1 MENTFNIISDRLLE
15 MVPLIGLYAE
25 THFRFRIPF
34 SRYFKQEP
42 ELIFDTP
49 WRLEPG
55 QKLSIF
61 LVVKD
66 AHLYPIQL
74 ESVGV
79 DIFQH
84 NQKLCSQSWELNQEV
99 QDRQTDYEFSF
110 GDCDL
115 PLGEVEIFPTLTYSI
130 SGKQRHMQVDNYHGT
145 HKTPLRVTIA
155 EHGLPKLA
163 GWQTGDTHLHSSF
176 TDDQIEFGASLKQT
190 RKAAQLLGLDF
201 ISATDHSYD
210 LDDEPDNYLKNDP
223 ELEKWK
229 QSRELI
235 TDLNK
240 EDILTII
247 PGEEI
252 SVANAR
258 GATVH
263 FLHFNDPVYFP
274 GSGDSGE
281 DWPKLNSQLS
291 IDDVLAQ
298 RSPQTVSVGAHTAY
312 KFPWFQRVL
321 LRRGFWESQDHNNLE
336 LDGVQILCG
345 TPAYSAFHT
354 SRQLWIDAL
363 LKGSKLGVYGG
374 SDGHGNLNRN
384 WHVTLPMWSLGTHED
399 QIFAQSRTI
408 IRSASSDTTALIDA
422 MKKRRTALSTGPMGD
437 LAVSL
442 KGKVYGVGDTLSANK
457 DNALKLSIR
466 GASTEEFGSLMD
478 VSLYAGDL
486 ESQAET
492 LLFHESELSNE
503 FEINLDFAVPGE
515 AYLRM
520 EISSDGSRWPGI
532 YVSSP
537 IWIETNSKT

>member
-1 MENTFNIISDRLLE
+1 MENTYNIISDKLLE

-25 THFRFRIPF
+25 THFRFRIPL

-55 QKLSIF
+55 QNLCIF

-66 AHLYPIQL
+66 AHLYPVHL
-74 ESVGV
+74 GSVEIEV
-79 DIFQH
+79 
-84 NQKLCSQSWELNQEV
+84 SQNNRILYTRNWTLDQNSK
-99 QDRQTDYEFSF
+99 DRQIDFEFSF
-110 GDCDL
+110 SDCDL
-115 PLGEVEIFPTLTYSI
+115 PFGEVEINPTLTYSI
-130 SGKQRHMQVDNYHGT
+130 SGKQRRLQLDNYRGT
-145 HKTPLRVTIA
+145 KKTPLRVTIA
-155 EHGLPKLA
+155 REGLPKLT
-163 GWQTGDTHLHSSF
+163 GWQAGDTHLHSSL
-176 TDDQIEFGASLKQT
+176 TNDQIEFGASLEQT
-190 RKAAQLLGLDF
+190 RKAAQLLGLNF
-201 ISATDHSYD
+201 ITATDHSYD
-210 LDDEPDNYLKNDP
+210 LDDQPDDYLKNDP
-223 ELEKWK
+223 ELEKWN
-229 QSRELI
+229 QSREHI
-235 TDLNK
+235 TTLNK
-240 EDILTII
+240 ENQLTII

-281 DWPKLNSQLS
+281 DWPQLKSQLS

-321 LRRGFWESQDHNNLE
+321 LKRGFWESQDHNNPE

-363 LKGSKLGVYGG
+363 LRGHKLGVYGG
-374 SDGHGNLNRN
+374 SDGHGNFNRN

-408 IRSASSDTTALIDA
+408 VRSDSLDASAIVDA
-422 MKKRRTALSTGPMGD
+422 MKHRRTALSTGPMGD
-437 LAVSL
+437 LTITSGGSA
-442 KGKVYGVGDTLSANK
+442 YGIGDTI
-457 DNALKLSIR
+457 NAKKNETLTICYR
-466 GASTEEFGSLMD
+466 GLSTEEFGTAMD
-478 VSLYAGDL
+478 VTLYAGDL
-486 ESQAET
+486 EAREEK
-492 LLFHESELSNE
+492 LLFHDSEVLDG
-503 FEINLDFAVPGE
+503 FEITQNFIIPGKS
-515 AYLRM
+515 YLRL
-520 EISSDGSRWPGI
+520 EISSHGSRWPGI

-537 IWIETNSKT
+537 IWIEV

>member
-1 MENTFNIISDRLLE
+1 MENTYNIISDKLLE

-55 QKLSIF
+55 QNLCIF

-66 AHLYPIQL
+66 AHLYPVHL
-74 ESVGV
+74 GSVEIEV
-79 DIFQH
+79 
-84 NQKLCSQSWELNQEV
+84 SQNNRILYTRNWTLDQNSK
-99 QDRQTDYEFSF
+99 DRQIDFEFSF
-110 GDCDL
+110 SDCDL
-115 PLGEVEIFPTLTYSI
+115 PFGEVEINPTLTYSI
-130 SGKQRHMQVDNYHGT
+130 SGKQRRLQLDNYRGT
-145 HKTPLRVTIA
+145 KKTPLRVTIA
-155 EHGLPKLA
+155 RECLPKLT
-163 GWQTGDTHLHSSF
+163 GWQACDTHLHSSL
-176 TDDQIEFGASLKQT
+176 TNDQIEFGASLEQT
-190 RKAAQLLGLDF
+190 RKAAQLLGLNF
-201 ISATDHSYD
+201 ITATDHSYD
-210 LDDEPDNYLKNDP
+210 LDDQPDDYLKNDP
-223 ELEKWK
+223 ELEKWN
-229 QSRELI
+229 QSREHI
-235 TDLNK
+235 TTLNK
-240 EDILTII
+240 ENQLTII

-281 DWPKLNSQLS
+281 DWPQLKSQLS

-321 LRRGFWESQDHNNLE
+321 LKRGFWESQDHNNPE

-363 LKGSKLGVYGG
+363 LRGHKLGVYGG
-374 SDGHGNLNRN
+374 SDGHGNFNRN

-408 IRSASSDTTALIDA
+408 VRSDSLDASAIVDA
-422 MKKRRTALSTGPMGD
+422 MKHRRTALSTGPMGD
-437 LAVSL
+437 LTITSGGSA
-442 KGKVYGVGDTLSANK
+442 YGIGDTI
-457 DNALKLSIR
+457 NAKKNETLTICYR
-466 GASTEEFGSLMD
+466 GLSTEEFGVAMD
-478 VSLYAGDL
+478 VTLYAGDL
-486 ESQAET
+486 EAREET
-492 LLFHESELSNE
+492 LLFHDSEVLDG
-503 FEINLDFAVPGE
+503 FEITQNFIIPGKS
-515 AYLRM
+515 YLRL
-520 EISSDGSRWPGI
+520 EISSHGSRWPGI

-537 IWIETNSKT
+537 IWIEV

>member
-1 MENTFNIISDRLLE
+1 MENTYNIISDKLLE

-55 QKLSIF
+55 QNLCIF

-66 AHLYPIQL
+66 AHLYPVHL
-74 ESVGV
+74 GSVEIEV
-79 DIFQH
+79 
-84 NQKLCSQSWELNQEV
+84 SQNNRILYTRNWTLDQNSK
-99 QDRQTDYEFSF
+99 DRQIDFEFSF
-110 GDCDL
+110 SDCDL
-115 PLGEVEIFPTLTYSI
+115 PFGEVEINPTLTYSI
-130 SGKQRHMQVDNYHGT
+130 SGKQRRLQLDNYRGT
-145 HKTPLRVTIA
+145 KKTPLRVTIA
-155 EHGLPKLA
+155 REGLPKLT
-163 GWQTGDTHLHSSF
+163 GWQAGDTHLHSSL
-176 TDDQIEFGASLKQT
+176 TNDQIEFGASLEQT
-190 RKAAQLLGLDF
+190 RKAAQLLGLNF
-201 ISATDHSYD
+201 ITATDHSYD
-210 LDDEPDNYLKNDP
+210 LDDQPDDYLKNDP
-223 ELEKWK
+223 ELEKWN
-229 QSRELI
+229 QSREHI
-235 TDLNK
+235 TTLNK
-240 EDILTII
+240 ENQLTII

-281 DWPKLNSQLS
+281 DWPQLKSQLS

-321 LRRGFWESQDHNNLE
+321 LKRGFWESQDHNNPE

-363 LKGSKLGVYGG
+363 LRGHKLGVYGG
-374 SDGHGNLNRN
+374 SDGHGNFNRN

-408 IRSASSDTTALIDA
+408 VRSDSLDASAIVDA
-422 MKKRRTALSTGPMGD
+422 MKHRRTALSTGPMGD
-437 LAVSL
+437 LTITSGGSA
-442 KGKVYGVGDTLSANK
+442 YGIGDTI
-457 DNALKLSIR
+457 NAKKNETLTICYR
-466 GASTEEFGSLMD
+466 GLSTEEFGTAMD
-478 VSLYAGDL
+478 VTLYAGDL
-486 ESQAET
+486 EAREEK
-492 LLFHESELSNE
+492 LLFHDSEVLDG
-503 FEINLDFAVPGE
+503 FEITQNFIIPGKS
-515 AYLRM
+515 YLRL
-520 EISSDGSRWPGI
+520 EISSHGSRWPGI

-537 IWIETNSKT
+537 IWIEV

>member
-1 MENTFNIISDRLLE
+1 MENTYNIISDKLLE

-55 QKLSIF
+55 QNLCIF

-66 AHLYPIQL
+66 AHLYPVHL
-74 ESVGV
+74 GSVEIEV
-79 DIFQH
+79 
-84 NQKLCSQSWELNQEV
+84 SQNNRILYTRNWTLDQNSK
-99 QDRQTDYEFSF
+99 DRQIDFEFSF
-110 GDCDL
+110 SDCDL
-115 PLGEVEIFPTLTYSI
+115 PFGEVEINPTLTYSI
-130 SGKQRHMQVDNYHGT
+130 SGKQRRLQLDNYRGT
-145 HKTPLRVTIA
+145 KKTPLRVTIA
-155 EHGLPKLA
+155 REGLPKLT
-163 GWQTGDTHLHSSF
+163 GWQAGDTHLHSSL
-176 TDDQIEFGASLKQT
+176 TNDQIEFGASLEQT
-190 RKAAQLLGLDF
+190 RKAAQLLGLNF
-201 ISATDHSYD
+201 ITATDHSYD
-210 LDDEPDNYLKNDP
+210 LDDQPDDYLKNDP
-223 ELEKWK
+223 ELEKWN
-229 QSRELI
+229 QSREHI
-235 TDLNK
+235 TTLNK
-240 EDILTII
+240 ENQLTII

-281 DWPKLNSQLS
+281 DWPQLKSQLS

-321 LRRGFWESQDHNNLE
+321 LKRGFWESQDHNNPE

-363 LKGSKLGVYGG
+363 LRGHKLGVYGG
-374 SDGHGNLNRN
+374 SDGHGNFNRN

-408 IRSASSDTTALIDA
+408 VRSDSLDASAIVDA
-422 MKKRRTALSTGPMGD
+422 MKHRRTALSTGPMGD
-437 LAVSL
+437 LTITSGGSA
-442 KGKVYGVGDTLSANK
+442 YGIGDTI
-457 DNALKLSIR
+457 NAKKNETLTICYR
-466 GASTEEFGSLMD
+466 GLSTEEFGVAMD
-478 VSLYAGDL
+478 VTLYAGDL
-486 ESQAET
+486 EAREET
-492 LLFHESELSNE
+492 LLFHDSEVLDG
-503 FEINLDFAVPGE
+503 FEITQNFIIPGKS
-515 AYLRM
+515 YLRL
-520 EISSDGSRWPGI
+520 EISSHGSRWPGI

-537 IWIETNSKT
+537 IWIEV

>member
-1 MENTFNIISDRLLE
+1 MENTYNIISDKLLE

-55 QKLSIF
+55 QNLCIF

-66 AHLYPIQL
+66 AHLYPVHL
-74 ESVGV
+74 GSVEIEV
-79 DIFQH
+79 
-84 NQKLCSQSWELNQEV
+84 SQNNRILYTRNWTLDQNSK
-99 QDRQTDYEFSF
+99 DRQIDFEFSF
-110 GDCDL
+110 SDCDL
-115 PLGEVEIFPTLTYSI
+115 PFGEVEINPTLTYSI
-130 SGKQRHMQVDNYHGT
+130 SGKQRRLQLDNYRGT
-145 HKTPLRVTIA
+145 KKTPLRVTIA
-155 EHGLPKLA
+155 REGLPKLT
-163 GWQTGDTHLHSSF
+163 GWQAGDTHLHSSL
-176 TDDQIEFGASLKQT
+176 TNDQIEFGASLEQT
-190 RKAAQLLGLDF
+190 RKAAQLLGLNF
-201 ISATDHSYD
+201 ITATDHSYD
-210 LDDEPDNYLKNDP
+210 LDDQPDDYLKNDP

-229 QSRELI
+229 QSREHI
-235 TDLNK
+235 TTLNK
-240 EDILTII
+240 ENQLTII

-281 DWPKLNSQLS
+281 DWPQLKSQLS

-321 LRRGFWESQDHNNLE
+321 LKRGFWESQDHNNPE

-363 LKGSKLGVYGG
+363 LRGHKLGVYGG
-374 SDGHGNLNRN
+374 SDGHGNFNRN

-408 IRSASSDTTALIDA
+408 VRSDSLDASAIVDA
-422 MKKRRTALSTGPMGD
+422 MKHRRTALSTGPMGD
-437 LAVSL
+437 LTITSGGSA
-442 KGKVYGVGDTLSANK
+442 YGIGDTI
-457 DNALKLSIR
+457 NAKKNETLTICYR
-466 GASTEEFGSLMD
+466 GLSTEEFGVAMD
-478 VSLYAGDL
+478 VTLYAGDL
-486 ESQAET
+486 EAREET
-492 LLFHESELSNE
+492 LLFHDSEVLDG
-503 FEINLDFAVPGE
+503 FEITQNFIIPGKS
-515 AYLRM
+515 YLRL
-520 EISSDGSRWPGI
+520 EISSHGSRWPGI

-537 IWIETNSKT
+537 IWIEV

>member
-1 MENTFNIISDRLLE
+1 MENTYNIISDKLLE

-55 QKLSIF
+55 QNLCIF

-66 AHLYPIQL
+66 AHLYPVHL
-74 ESVGV
+74 GSVEIEV
-79 DIFQH
+79 
-84 NQKLCSQSWELNQEV
+84 SQNNRILYTRNWTLDQNSK
-99 QDRQTDYEFSF
+99 DRQIDFEFSF
-110 GDCDL
+110 SDCDL
-115 PLGEVEIFPTLTYSI
+115 PFGEVEINPTLTYSI
-130 SGKQRHMQVDNYHGT
+130 SGKQRRLQLDNYRGT
-145 HKTPLRVTIA
+145 KKTPLRVTIA
-155 EHGLPKLA
+155 REGLPKLT
-163 GWQTGDTHLHSSF
+163 GWQAGDTHLHSSL
-176 TDDQIEFGASLKQT
+176 TNDQIEFGASLEQT
-190 RKAAQLLGLDF
+190 RKAAQLLGLNF
-201 ISATDHSYD
+201 ITATDHSYD
-210 LDDEPDNYLKNDP
+210 LDDQPDDYLKNDP
-223 ELEKWK
+223 ELEKWN
-229 QSRELI
+229 QSREHI
-235 TDLNK
+235 TTLNK
-240 EDILTII
+240 ENQLTII

-281 DWPKLNSQLS
+281 DWPQLKSQLS

-321 LRRGFWESQDHNNLE
+321 LKRGFWESQDHNNPE

-363 LKGSKLGVYGG
+363 LRGHKLGVYGG
-374 SDGHGNLNRN
+374 SDGHGNFNRN

-408 IRSASSDTTALIDA
+408 VRSDSLDASAIVDA
-422 MKKRRTALSTGPMGD
+422 MKHRRTALSTGPMGD
-437 LAVSL
+437 LTITSGGSA
-442 KGKVYGVGDTLSANK
+442 YGIGDTI
-457 DNALKLSIR
+457 NAKKNETLTICYR
-466 GASTEEFGSLMD
+466 GLSTEEFGVAMD
-478 VSLYAGDL
+478 VTLYAGDL
-486 ESQAET
+486 EAREEK
-492 LLFHESELSNE
+492 LLFHDSEVLDG
-503 FEINLDFAVPGE
+503 FEITQNFIIPGKS
-515 AYLRM
+515 YLRL
-520 EISSDGSRWPGI
+520 EISSHGSRWPGI

-537 IWIETNSKT
+537 IWIEV

>member
-1 MENTFNIISDRLLE
+1 MENTYNIISDKLLE

-55 QKLSIF
+55 QNLCIF

-66 AHLYPIQL
+66 AHLYPVHL
-74 ESVGV
+74 GSVEIEV
-79 DIFQH
+79 
-84 NQKLCSQSWELNQEV
+84 SQNNRILYTRNWTLDQNSK
-99 QDRQTDYEFSF
+99 DRQIDFEFSF
-110 GDCDL
+110 SDCDL
-115 PLGEVEIFPTLTYSI
+115 PCGEVEINPTLTYSI
-130 SGKQRHMQVDNYHGT
+130 SGKQRRLQLDNYRGT
-145 HKTPLRVTIA
+145 KKTPLRVTIA
-155 EHGLPKLA
+155 KEGLPKLT
-163 GWQTGDTHLHSSF
+163 GWQAGDTHLHSSL
-176 TDDQIEFGASLKQT
+176 TNDQIEFGASLEQT
-190 RKAAQLLGLDF
+190 RKAAQLLGLNF
-201 ISATDHSYD
+201 ITATDHSYD
-210 LDDEPDNYLKNDP
+210 LDDQPDDYLKNDP
-223 ELEKWK
+223 ELEKWN
-229 QSRELI
+229 QSREHI
-235 TDLNK
+235 TTLNK
-240 EDILTII
+240 ENQLTII

-281 DWPKLNSQLS
+281 DWPQLKSQLS

-321 LRRGFWESQDHNNLE
+321 LKRGFWESQDHNNPE

-363 LKGSKLGVYGG
+363 LRGHKLGVYGG
-374 SDGHGNLNRN
+374 SDGHGNFNRN

-408 IRSASSDTTALIDA
+408 VRSDSLDASAIVDA
-422 MKKRRTALSTGPMGD
+422 MKHRRTALSTGPMGD
-437 LAVSL
+437 LTITSGGSA
-442 KGKVYGVGDTLSANK
+442 YGIGDTI
-457 DNALKLSIR
+457 NAKKNETLTICYR
-466 GASTEEFGSLMD
+466 GLSTEEFGVAMD
-478 VSLYAGDL
+478 VTLYAGDL
-486 ESQAET
+486 EAREET
-492 LLFHESELSNE
+492 LLFHDSEVLDG
-503 FEINLDFAVPGE
+503 FEITQNFIIPGKS
-515 AYLRM
+515 YLRL
-520 EISSDGSRWPGI
+520 EISSHGSRWPGI

-537 IWIETNSKT
+537 IWIEV

>member
-1 MENTFNIISDRLLE
+1 MENTYNIISDKLLE

-55 QKLSIF
+55 QNLCIF

-66 AHLYPIQL
+66 AHLYPVHL
-74 ESVGV
+74 GSVEIEV
-79 DIFQH
+79 
-84 NQKLCSQSWELNQEV
+84 SQNNRILYTRNWTLDQNSK
-99 QDRQTDYEFSF
+99 DRQIDFEFSF
-110 GDCDL
+110 SDCDL
-115 PLGEVEIFPTLTYSI
+115 PFGEVEINPTLTYSI
-130 SGKQRHMQVDNYHGT
+130 SGKQRRLQLDNYRGT
-145 HKTPLRVTIA
+145 KKTPLRVTIA
-155 EHGLPKLA
+155 REGLPILT
-163 GWQTGDTHLHSSF
+163 GWQAGDTHLHSSL
-176 TDDQIEFGASLKQT
+176 TNDQIEFGASLEQT
-190 RKAAQLLGLDF
+190 RKAAQLLGLNF
-201 ISATDHSYD
+201 ITATDHSYD
-210 LDDEPDNYLKNDP
+210 LDDQPDDYLKNDP
-223 ELEKWK
+223 ELEKWN
-229 QSRELI
+229 QSREHI
-235 TDLNK
+235 TTLNK
-240 EDILTII
+240 ENQLTII

-281 DWPKLNSQLS
+281 DWPQLKSQLS

-321 LRRGFWESQDHNNLE
+321 LKRGFWESQDHNNPE

-363 LKGSKLGVYGG
+363 LRGHKLGVYGG
-374 SDGHGNLNRN
+374 SDGHGNFNRN

-408 IRSASSDTTALIDA
+408 VRSDSLDASAIVDA
-422 MKKRRTALSTGPMGD
+422 MKHRRTALSTGPMGD
-437 LAVSL
+437 LTITSGGSA
-442 KGKVYGVGDTLSANK
+442 YGIGDIVNAKKNETLT
-457 DNALKLSIR
+457 ICYR
-466 GASTEEFGSLMD
+466 GLSTEEFGTAMD
-478 VSLYAGDL
+478 VTLYAGDL
-486 ESQAET
+486 EAREET
-492 LLFHESELSNE
+492 LLFHDSEVLDG
-503 FEINLDFAVPGE
+503 FEITQNFIIPGKS
-515 AYLRM
+515 YLRL
-520 EISSDGSRWPGI
+520 EISSHGSRWPGI

-537 IWIETNSKT
+537 IWIEV

>member
-1 MENTFNIISDRLLE
+1 MENTYNIISDKLLE

-55 QKLSIF
+55 QNLCIF

-66 AHLYPIQL
+66 AHLYPVHL
-74 ESVGV
+74 GSVEIEV
-79 DIFQH
+79 
-84 NQKLCSQSWELNQEV
+84 SQNNRILYTRNWTLDQNSK
-99 QDRQTDYEFSF
+99 DRQIDFEFSF
-110 GDCDL
+110 SDCDL
-115 PLGEVEIFPTLTYSI
+115 PFGEVEINPTLTYSI
-130 SGKQRHMQVDNYHGT
+130 SGKQRRLQLDNYRGT
-145 HKTPLRVTIA
+145 KKTPLRVTIA
-155 EHGLPKLA
+155 REGLPILT
-163 GWQTGDTHLHSSF
+163 GWQAGDTHLHSSL
-176 TDDQIEFGASLKQT
+176 TNDQIEFGASLEQT
-190 RKAAQLLGLDF
+190 RKAAQLLGLNF
-201 ISATDHSYD
+201 ITATDHSYD
-210 LDDEPDNYLKNDP
+210 LDDQPDDYLKNDP

-229 QSRELI
+229 QSREHI
-235 TDLNK
+235 TTLNK
-240 EDILTII
+240 ENHLTII

-281 DWPKLNSQLS
+281 DWPQLKSQLS

-321 LRRGFWESQDHNNLE
+321 LKRGFWESQDHNNPE

-363 LKGSKLGVYGG
+363 LRGHKLGVYGG
-374 SDGHGNLNRN
+374 SDGHGNFNRN

-408 IRSASSDTTALIDA
+408 VRSDSLDASAIVDA
-422 MKKRRTALSTGPMGD
+422 MKHRRTALSTGPMGD
-437 LAVSL
+437 LTITSGGSA
-442 KGKVYGVGDTLSANK
+442 YGIGDTI
-457 DNALKLSIR
+457 NAKKNETLTICYR
-466 GASTEEFGSLMD
+466 GLSTEEFGTAMD
-478 VSLYAGDL
+478 VTLYAGDL
-486 ESQAET
+486 EAREEK
-492 LLFHESELSNE
+492 LLFHDSEVLDG
-503 FEINLDFAVPGE
+503 FEITQNFIIPGKS
-515 AYLRM
+515 YLRL
-520 EISSDGSRWPGI
+520 EISSHGSRWPGI

-537 IWIETNSKT
+537 IWIEV

>member
-1 MENTFNIISDRLLE
+1 MISDKLLD

-34 SRYFKQEP
+34 SRYFKREP

-66 AHLYPIQL
+66 AHLYPIKL
-74 ESVGV
+74 ESVEIEV
-79 DIFQH
+79 SQN
-84 NQKLCSQSWELNQEV
+84 NQNLCTQNWTLNQDSRE
-99 QDRQTDYEFSF
+99 RQIDFEFSL

-115 PLGEVEIFPTLTYSI
+115 PLGEIEIFPTLTYSI
-130 SGKQRHMQVDNYHGT
+130 SGKQRLMRIDNYRGT

-155 EHGLPKLA
+155 NEGLPKVA
-163 GWQTGDTHLHSSF
+163 GWQTGDTHLHSSL
-176 TDDQIEFGASLKQT
+176 TNDQIEFGASLEQT

-201 ISATDHSYD
+201 ITATDHSYD
-210 LDDEPDNYLKNDP
+210 LDDQPDDYLKNDP

-229 QSRELI
+229 QSREQI
-235 TDLNK
+235 AALNK
-240 EDILTII
+240 EHNLTII

-252 SVANAR
+252 SVANHR

-281 DWPKLNSQLS
+281 DWPKLRSQLS
-291 IDDVLAQ
+291 IDDVLAR

-321 LRRGFWESQDHNNLE
+321 LKRGFWEDKDHNNPE

-345 TPAYSAFHT
+345 TPAYTAFHT

-363 LKGSKLGVYGG
+363 LKGRKLGVYGG

-408 IRSASSDTTALIDA
+408 VKSDTTDTSDIVDA
-422 MKKRRTALSTGPMGD
+422 MKQRRTALSTGPMGD
-437 LAVSL
+437 LTISFE
-442 KGKVYGVGDTLSANK
+442 GTSFGIGDTIKAKKK
-457 DNALKLSIR
+457 DILKVWYHGL
-466 GASTEEFGSLMD
+466 STEEFGSLMD
-478 VSLYAGDL
+478 VTIYAGNL
-486 ESQAET
+486 ETQEEM
-492 LLFHESELSNE
+492 LLFHDSELSE
-503 FEINLDFAVPGE
+503 RFEITQNYTVPGKS
-515 AYLRM
+515 YLRL

-532 YVSSP
+532 YVSSA
-537 IWIETNSKT
+537 IWIETLET

>member
-1 MENTFNIISDRLLE
+1 MISDKLLD

-34 SRYFKQEP
+34 SRYFKREP

-55 QKLSIF
+55 QKPSIF

-66 AHLYPIQL
+66 AHLYPIKL
-74 ESVGV
+74 ESVEIV
-79 DIFQH
+79 VSQN
-84 NQKLCSQSWELNQEV
+84 NQKLCTQNWTLNQDSS
-99 QDRQTDYEFSF
+99 DRQIDFEFSLV
-110 GDCDL
+110 DCEL
-115 PLGEVEIFPTLTYSI
+115 PRGEVEILPTLTYSI
-130 SGKQRHMQVDNYHGT
+130 SGKQRRMRVDNYHGT
-145 HKTPLRVTIA
+145 RKTPLRVIIA
-155 EHGLPKLA
+155 KEGLPKLA
-163 GWQTGDTHLHSSF
+163 GWQTGDTHLHSSL
-176 TDDQIEFGASLKQT
+176 TNDQIEFGASLEQT

-201 ISATDHSYD
+201 ITATDHSYD
-210 LDDEPDNYLKNDP
+210 LDDQPDDYLKNDP

-229 QSRELI
+229 QSRAQI
-235 TDLNK
+235 AALNK
-240 EDILTII
+240 ENILTII

-252 SVANAR
+252 SVANHR

-281 DWPKLNSQLS
+281 DWPKLKSQMS
-291 IDDVLAQ
+291 IDDVLAR

-321 LRRGFWESQDHNNLE
+321 LKRGFWEGEDHNNPE

-345 TPAYSAFHT
+345 TPAYTAFHS

-363 LKGSKLGVYGG
+363 LKGFKLGAYGG

-408 IRSASSDTTALIDA
+408 VRSDTTDTSEIVEA
-422 MKKRRTALSTGPMGD
+422 MKQRRTALSTGPMGD
-437 LAVSL
+437 LTITFE
-442 KGKVYGVGDTLSANK
+442 GTTFGIGDTLKARKN
-457 DNALKLSIR
+457 DMLKLNYR
-466 GASTEEFGSLMD
+466 GYSTEEFGSLME
-478 VSLYAGDL
+478 VTIYAGNLDTQ
-486 ESQAET
+486 EEM
-492 LLFHESELSNE
+492 LLFHDSELSE
-503 FEINLDFAVPGE
+503 RFEITQNFTVPGKS
-515 AYLRM
+515 YLRL
-520 EISSDGSRWPGI
+520 EISSEGSRWPGI

-537 IWIETNSKT
+537 IWVEASEI

>member
-1 MENTFNIISDRLLE
+1 

-66 AHLYPIQL
+66 AHLYPVKL
-74 ESVGV
+74 ESVEIEV
-79 DIFQH
+79 SQN
-84 NQKLCSQSWELNQEV
+84 NQKLCTQKWILNQDSR
-99 QDRQTDYEFSF
+99 DRQIDFEFSF
-110 GDCDL
+110 SDCEL
-115 PLGEVEIFPTLTYSI
+115 PFGEVEIFPTLTYSL
-130 SGKQRHMQVDNYHGT
+130 SGKQRHMRIDNYRGT
-145 HKTPLRVTIA
+145 RKTPLRVTIA
-155 EHGLPKLA
+155 SEGLPKFA
-163 GWQTGDTHLHSSF
+163 GWQTGDTHLHSSL
-176 TDDQIEFGASLKQT
+176 TNDQIEFGASLEQT
-190 RKAAQLLGLDF
+190 RRAAQLLGLDF
-201 ISATDHSYD
+201 ITATDHSYD
-210 LDDEPDNYLKNDP
+210 LDDQPDDYLKNDP

-229 QSRELI
+229 QSREQI
-235 TDLNK
+235 TALNK
-240 EDILTII
+240 DNHLTII

-281 DWPKLNSQLS
+281 DWPKLKSQLS

-321 LRRGFWESQDHNNLE
+321 LKRGFWEDKDHNNPE

-345 TPAYSAFHT
+345 TPAYTAFHT

-363 LKGSKLGVYGG
+363 LKGQKLGVYGG

-408 IRSASSDTTALIDA
+408 VRSKSTDTSDIVEA
-422 MKKRRTALSTGPMGD
+422 MKQRRTALSTGPIGD
-437 LAVSL
+437 LAITFKATSC
-442 KGKVYGVGDTLSANK
+442 GIGDTFMARKN
-457 DNALKLSIR
+457 DILKMTYR
-466 GASTEEFGSLMD
+466 GLCTEEFGSLMD
-478 VSLYAGDL
+478 VTVYTGNL
-486 ESQAET
+486 ETREET
-492 LLFHESELSNE
+492 LLFHHSEMSDG
-503 FEINLDFAVPGE
+503 FEIVQNFKVPGKS
-515 AYLRM
+515 YLRL

-537 IWIETNSKT
+537 IWIEV

>member
-1 MENTFNIISDRLLE
+1 MENTYNIISDKLLE

-55 QKLSIF
+55 QNLCIF

-66 AHLYPIQL
+66 AHLYPVHL
-74 ESVGV
+74 GSVEIEV
-79 DIFQH
+79 
-84 NQKLCSQSWELNQEV
+84 SQNNRILYTRNWTLDQNSK
-99 QDRQTDYEFSF
+99 DRQIDFEFSF
-110 GDCDL
+110 SDCDL
-115 PLGEVEIFPTLTYSI
+115 PFGEVEINPTLTYSI
-130 SGKQRHMQVDNYHGT
+130 SGKQRRLQLDNYRGT
-145 HKTPLRVTIA
+145 KKTPLRVTIA
-155 EHGLPKLA
+155 REGLPKLT
-163 GWQTGDTHLHSSF
+163 GWQAGDTHLHSSL
-176 TDDQIEFGASLKQT
+176 TNDQIEFGASLEQT
-190 RKAAQLLGLDF
+190 RKAAQLLGLNF
-201 ISATDHSYD
+201 ITATDHSYD
-210 LDDEPDNYLKNDP
+210 LDDQPDDYLKNDP
-223 ELEKWK
+223 ELEKWN
-229 QSRELI
+229 QSREHI
-235 TDLNK
+235 TTLNK
-240 EDILTII
+240 ENQLTII

-281 DWPKLNSQLS
+281 DWPQLKSQLS

-321 LRRGFWESQDHNNLE
+321 LKRGFWESQDHNNPE

-363 LKGSKLGVYGG
+363 LRGHKLGVYGG
-374 SDGHGNLNRN
+374 SDGHGNFNRN

-408 IRSASSDTTALIDA
+408 VRSDSLDASAIVDA
-422 MKKRRTALSTGPMGD
+422 MKHRRTALSTGPMGD
-437 LAVSL
+437 LTITSGGSA
-442 KGKVYGVGDTLSANK
+442 YGIGDTI
-457 DNALKLSIR
+457 NAKKNETLTICYR
-466 GASTEEFGSLMD
+466 GLSTEEFGTAMD
-478 VSLYAGDL
+478 VTLYAGDL
-486 ESQAET
+486 EAREET
-492 LLFHESELSNE
+492 LLFHDSEVLDG
-503 FEINLDFAVPGE
+503 FEITQNFIIPGKS
-515 AYLRM
+515 YLRL
-520 EISSDGSRWPGI
+520 EISSHGSRWPGI

-537 IWIETNSKT
+537 IWIEV

>member
-1 MENTFNIISDRLLE
+1 MENTFNMISDKLLD

-34 SRYFKQEP
+34 SRYFKREP

-55 QKLSIF
+55 QKPSIF

-66 AHLYPIQL
+66 AHLYPIKL
-74 ESVGV
+74 ESVEIV
-79 DIFQH
+79 VSQN
-84 NQKLCSQSWELNQEV
+84 NQKLCTQNWTLNQDSS
-99 QDRQTDYEFSF
+99 DRQIDFEFSLV
-110 GDCDL
+110 DCEL
-115 PLGEVEIFPTLTYSI
+115 PRGEVEILPTLTYSI
-130 SGKQRHMQVDNYHGT
+130 SGKQRRMRVDNYHGT
-145 HKTPLRVTIA
+145 RKTPLRVIIA
-155 EHGLPKLA
+155 KEGLPKLA
-163 GWQTGDTHLHSSF
+163 GWQTGDTHLHSSL
-176 TDDQIEFGASLKQT
+176 TNDQIEFGASLEQT

-201 ISATDHSYD
+201 ITATDHSYD
-210 LDDEPDNYLKNDP
+210 LDDQPDDYLKNDP

-229 QSRELI
+229 QSRAQI
-235 TDLNK
+235 AALNK
-240 EDILTII
+240 ENILTII

-252 SVANAR
+252 SVANHR

-281 DWPKLNSQLS
+281 DWPKLKSQMS
-291 IDDVLAQ
+291 IDDVLAR

-321 LRRGFWESQDHNNLE
+321 LKRGFWEGEDHNNPE

-345 TPAYSAFHT
+345 TPAYTAFHS

-363 LKGSKLGVYGG
+363 LKGFKLGAYGG

-408 IRSASSDTTALIDA
+408 VRSDTTDTSEIVEA
-422 MKKRRTALSTGPMGD
+422 MKQRRTALSTGPMGD
-437 LAVSL
+437 LTITFE
-442 KGKVYGVGDTLSANK
+442 GTTFGIGDTLKARKN
-457 DNALKLSIR
+457 DMLKLNYR
-466 GASTEEFGSLMD
+466 GYSTEEFGSLME
-478 VSLYAGDL
+478 VTIYAGNLDTQ
-486 ESQAET
+486 EEM
-492 LLFHESELSNE
+492 LLFHDSELSE
-503 FEINLDFAVPGE
+503 RFEITQNFTVPGKS
-515 AYLRM
+515 YLRL
-520 EISSDGSRWPGI
+520 EISSEGSRWPGI

-537 IWIETNSKT
+537 IWVEASEI